1 MMKGWTKR
9 RIALILALALIAAQM
24 TGCKKK
30 EADAQNAIANE
41 NAVIVETTEVP
52 AQEEMESADAVAWLE
67 ENLENIHQSLLSGE
81 YAQVVDL
88 LLGMQDQLRDNAEY
102 NALLYIAYMGN
113 GNESDA
119 AELLKN
125 PNLNTNDFTDAFL
138 ENADSL
144 KDNADIAAIE
154 RALMEHMLAL
164 GETNPQAY
172 ESVARIGVNIYNSN
186 PSDPTAYAARYLAAL
201 AAGDEEAA
209 KAILAEAEANGVS
222 AESLQTTAIAF
233 IEEYNLTAVS
243 VEEIQK
249 GKNTSTTYNS
259 SGDVVKSEVTVDN
272 NDGTETKYVK
282 NSDGTVIGEAL
293 YDKATG
299 HLITRTFYNVNRV
312 RDPNTGEI
320 TETLTGTKEV
330 YEYENGVVK
339 SITSYLADDSTNYRI
354 TLTADGQTA
363 SVYDYTTGTERPW
376 TQEMLD
382 ALEVVVQNGDVVS
395 MTTPQIDSDRNV
407 TGKTEVK
414 YDYTNPVGLVSGW
427 SKYENGYFGYVKLE
441 EAALGYTFENN
452 AKADYKMFHLI
463 EYSFGNKD
471 MEFSYDYEDGK
482 VTKSSTIQYDTFTGE
497 INKSMVT
504 DWVNHTS
511 QMYENGLLF
520 DAVTD
525 ESNRYILT
533 QNIYYGNST
542 SGQLYART
550 FNYYEGGKQ
559 IGELDVYYDADGRVT
574 KEATYGHEGVVIPG
588 KPSKVVQYSYT
599 DGVKTRIE
607 ADYDTQGKIITQS
620 ASKEHYGPDGK
631 VEKVVYYVAG
641 TDRFEPDKTEKFVY
655 DENGRL
661 ITKQLTDNDGNVVK
675 ETDYTYENGITTVTT
690 VDGAGDVI
698 SKVQTSYI
706 YGEKGEV
713 TSETVYQ
720 VGQDDTKEE
729 VSVKD
734 YTYDDSGT
742 MTGYIISVKDEN
754 GNIQKTHYT
763 AEGYPYEVAIYD
775 TSGQLL
781 MVMRL
786 DENAPDE
793 VEEVEDETV
802 TDPTEGEDTVT
813 DPTEGE
819 DTVTDPTEGEDTVT
833 DPTEGED
840 TVTDPTEGEDTVTDP
855 TEGEDT
861 VTDPTEGEDTVTDPT
876 EGEDTVTDP
885 TEGENTVTDLTEGED
900 TVTGSAT
907 E

>member
-1 MMKGWTKR
+1 MKGWTKR

-119 AELLKN
+119 AALLKN
-125 PNLNTNDFTDAFL
+125 PNLDTNDFTDAFL

-272 NDGTETKYVK
+272 NDGTETKYIY
-282 NSDGTVIGEAL
+282 NSDGTVVAEAI
-293 YDKATG
+293 YDKASGKLLKRTDYTVERNTDPVTG
-299 HLITRTFYNVNRV
+299 EVSEVLTGEKEVYTFENGVLKSLTLLDNSDCEIACLSITPDGVAESGYEYVNGKKVAYSDGILSAYSFVLNDGNLMARSKPVVDETGNVVGKKEAIYAYANPIGLPIGTAEYTGNAV
-312 RDPNTGEI
+312 DGFEKTKEISVTWEFDGNVKGNMTNYVSAYYVNGMKEQEYALDYDENQELEKSKIITYDPNTGKIVCEYI
-320 TETLTGTKEV
+320 GEYDGGAEFLLKESKTDYAPDGTV
-330 YEYENGVVK
+330 MDLLVNDYINHTRQYYSDGQ
-339 SITSYLADDSTNYRI
+339 YYDI
-354 TLTADGQTA
+354 TL
-363 SVYDYTTGTERPW
+363 
-376 TQEMLD
+376 
-382 ALEVVVQNGDVVS
+382 
-395 MTTPQIDSDRNV
+395 
-407 TGKTEVK
+407 
-414 YDYTNPVGLVSGW
+414 
-427 SKYENGYFGYVKLE
+427 
-441 EAALGYTFENN
+441 
-452 AKADYKMFHLI
+452 
-463 EYSFGNKD
+463 
-471 MEFSYDYEDGK
+471 
-482 VTKSSTIQYDTFTGE
+482 
-497 INKSMVT
+497 
-504 DWVNHTS
+504 
-511 QMYENGLLF
+511 
-520 DAVTD
+520 D
-525 ESNRYILT
+525 ESNTYVLVQT
-533 QNIYYGNST
+533 IYNGENT
-542 SGQLYART
+542 EGQLYAKNFRR
-550 FNYYEGGKQ
+550 Y
-559 IGELDVYYDADGRVT
+559 
-574 KEATYGHEGVVIPG
+574 
-588 KPSKVVQYSYT
+588 
-599 DGVKTRIE
+599 DGV
-607 ADYDTQGKIITQS
+607 TQFSEVQVI
-620 ASKEHYGPDGK
+620 
-631 VEKVVYYVAG
+631 
-641 TDRFEPDKTEKFVY
+641 Y
-655 DENGRL
+655 DENGNVIFETYFDHVGEDGAVDKTAASKIVMYTYDENNNVKKYTETYYDVNGD
-661 ITKQLTDNDGNVVK
+661 ITTQSRAEYTYDEDNDVIERLESGVDAFGEYTFYFKDIYDEDKNLIRTEQYNEFMGNRYLALVSESEYDEEGRK
-675 ETDYTYENGITTVTT
+675 IYNKISFSELYGGQTCSETYYTYESGSVTVTT
-690 VDGAGDVI
+690 KDYNSGTVSTVRTDQIKDDNGNVI
-698 SKVQTSYI
+698 
-706 YGEKGEV
+706 
-713 TSETVYQ
+713 SETVYN
-720 VGQDDTKEE
+720 VGPGADGTEVATE
-729 VSVKD
+729 VSKTE
-734 YTYDDSGT
+734 YTYDEQGNS
-742 MTGYIISVKDEN
+742 TGYSVSTPNAEGGFDV
-754 GNIQKTHYT
+754 TYYT
-763 AEGYPYEVAIYD
+763 AEGYPYQKAIYD

-819 DTVTDPTEGEDTVT
+819 DTVTD
-833 DPTEGED
+833 
-840 TVTDPTEGEDTVTDP
+840 
-855 TEGEDT
+855 
-861 VTDPTEGEDTVTDPT
+861 
-876 EGEDTVTDP
+876 
-885 TEGENTVTDLTEGED
+885 LTEGED